1 MRKHLAIM
9 RKSAIEAIL
18 FGQKNIETRFSQR
31 RIPPFGV
38 IGRGDLVYMKP
49 PGAEVIGQ
57 FRVKKVYSYEGLT
70 PQDFEEIFAQFD
82 EEIKVGVK
90 EEDESYFKDKRTSSF
105 GTLIFIADS
114 ERFIT
119 SPIKVSK
126 KDLRGWVVLP

>member
-1 MRKHLAIM
+1 M

-49 PGAEVIGQ
+49 PGAEVVGQ
-57 FRVKKVYSYEGLT
+57 FRVKRVIFFDGL
-70 PQDFEEIFAQFD
+70 DKINIENIFKQYKDLFS
-82 EEIKVGVK
+82 VGNL
-90 EEDESYFKDKRTSSF
+90 EEDEKYQQDKINSKFAS
-105 GTLIFIADS
+105 LIFIADS